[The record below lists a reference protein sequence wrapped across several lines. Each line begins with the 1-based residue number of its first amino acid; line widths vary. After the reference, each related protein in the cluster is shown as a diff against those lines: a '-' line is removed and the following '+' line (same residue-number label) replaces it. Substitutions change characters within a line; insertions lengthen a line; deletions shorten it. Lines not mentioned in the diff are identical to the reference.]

1 LPVLRRRWNRA
12 VWSDT
17 MNNECEPAATVKF
30 WDYLPEYGRHKRE
43 ILRLVDEVFSS
54 GRLILGSRVE
64 GFERN
69 FAAYCGTAAAI
80 GVNSCTDAL
89 FLALKALD
97 IGAGD
102 EVITVANTAVPTV
115 AAIRAAGATPVFV
128 DVDVNTFLLEPD
140 LLEAAVTTKTRC
152 ILPVHLC
159 GQMASMEPIMSIAAR
174 HGLAV
179 VEDCAQAAGA
189 LYQGRRAGSIGAIGA
204 FSFYP
209 TKILGA
215 FGDAGMLVTS
225 DEELGSRLRRLR
237 FYGMEG
243 EYYSEEEGYNSRL
256 DELQAALLDFRLPLL
271 EEEVTRRS
279 DIAARYAEGLEGIG
293 DLALPVVAAE
303 RSHRYYLYTIRTG
316 CRDELKKYLAAAG
329 IETRINY
336 PTPVHLMR
344 GYAFLG
350 YSRGALPVTE
360 KLAGEIL
367 SLPMYGALPPAH
379 LERVIEQI
387 RSFFRRG

>member
-1 LPVLRRRWNRA
+1 MMENESEA
-12 VWSDT
+12 V
-17 MNNECEPAATVKF
+17 EHVRY
-30 WDYLPEYGRHKRE
+30 WDYLPEYGRHRTAM
-43 ILRLVDEVFSS
+43 LRIVDEVFSS
-54 GRLILGSRVE
+54 GRLILGRRVE
-64 GFERN
+64 AFERH
-69 FAAYCGTAAAI
+69 FADFCGVSHAV

-97 IGAGD
+97 IGSGD
-102 EVITVANTAVPTV
+102 QVITVANTAVPTV

-128 DVDVNTFLLEPD
+128 DVDSDTFLLNAN
-140 LLEAAVTTKTRC
+140 LLEAAVTPRTRC

-159 GQMASMEPIMSIAAR
+159 GQMAAMEPIMATAVK
-174 HGLAV
+174 HGLVV

-189 LYQGRRAGSIGAIGA
+189 LYQGKRAGSIGAIGA

-225 DEELGSRLRRLR
+225 SEAIGKRLRRLR
-237 FYGMEG
+237 FYGMES

-271 EEEVTRRS
+271 AKEVALRLS
-279 DIAARYAEGLEGIG
+279 IAARYAEGLKDAG
-293 DLALPVVAAE
+293 DLVLPVIGTG
-303 RSHRYYLYTIRTG
+303 SDHRYYLYTIRTSV
-316 CRDELKKYLAAAG
+316 RDELKKYLADVG
-329 IETRINY
+329 IESRINY

-350 YSRGALPVTE
+350 YSRGDLPVTE
-360 KLAGEIL
+360 RLADEIL
-367 SLPMYGALPPAH
+367 SLPMYGALPSAH
-379 LERVIEQI
+379 VDRVIEKI
-387 RSFFRRG
+387 RKFFGQG